1 LSPKKISSP
10 LAKINEHLQSNGEP
24 TPFSSFKC
32 KRATKAFERETSQQQ
47 LKPIL
52 TSATSIRSFNHID
65 EDSFLKCPSLTVLN
79 QNNTSELT
87 KANLLLEQ
95 KVKKQH
101 ELIEELQSIID
112 RLA

>member
-1 LSPKKISSP
+1 MNIYNQMENQPH
-10 LAKINEHLQSNGEP
+10 LAASNANAQR
-24 TPFSSFKC
+24 KH
-32 KRATKAFERETSQQQ
+32 